1 MQLHAGTTESWLA
14 PPPPPPPPPPKK
26 DMYCWVDKI
35 LCCHLLDG
43 KTSSERSSFQLF
55 FFYKIEL
62 GIFVV
67 VVVVVVVVLVNARV
81 GRVKTI

>member
-1 MQLHAGTTESWLA
+1 MQEQLRAGLL
-14 PPPPPPPPPPKK
+14 PPPPPPPPKK
-26 DMYCWVDKI
+26 GHV
-35 LCCHLLDG
+35 LLG
-43 KTSSERSSFQLF
+43 RQNPVLSPSGRQNISERSSFQLF

-67 VVVVVVVVLVNARV
+67 VFVVVVVVVVVLVNARV

>member
-1 MQLHAGTTESWLA
+1 MQEQLRAGL
-14 PPPPPPPPPPKK
+14 PPPPPQKGH
-26 DMYCWVDKI
+26 V
-35 LCCHLLDG
+35 LLG
-43 KTSSERSSFQLF
+43 RQNPVLSPSGRQNISERSSFQLF

-67 VVVVVVVVLVNARV
+67 VVVVVVVLVNARV

>member
-1 MQLHAGTTESWLA
+1 MQEQLRAGL
-14 PPPPPPPPPPKK
+14 PPPPPPPPPKK
-26 DMYCWVDKI
+26 GHV
-35 LCCHLLDG
+35 LLG
-43 KTSSERSSFQLF
+43 RQNPVLSPSGRQNISERSSFQLF

-67 VVVVVVVVLVNARV
+67 VVVVVVVLVNARV

>member
-1 MQLHAGTTESWLA
+1 MQEQLRAGL

-26 DMYCWVDKI
+26 GHV
-35 LCCHLLDG
+35 LLG
-43 KTSSERSSFQLF
+43 RQNPVLSPSGRQNISEGSSFQLF
-55 FFYKIEL
+55 FFYEIEL

>member
-1 MQLHAGTTESWLA
+1 MQEQLRAGL
-14 PPPPPPPPPPKK
+14 PPPPPPPPPKK
-26 DMYCWVDKI
+26 GHV
-35 LCCHLLDG
+35 LLG
-43 KTSSERSSFQLF
+43 RQNPVLSPSGRQNISERSSFQLF

-67 VVVVVVVVLVNARV
+67 VVVVVVVVVLVNARV

>member
-1 MQLHAGTTESWLA
+1 MQEQLRAGL
-14 PPPPPPPPPPKK
+14 PPTPPPPKK
-26 DMYCWVDKI
+26 KGHV
-35 LCCHLLDG
+35 LLG
-43 KTSSERSSFQLF
+43 RQNPVLSPSRRQNISERSSFQLF

-67 VVVVVVVVLVNARV
+67 VVVVVVLVNARV

>member
-1 MQLHAGTTESWLA
+1 MQEQLRAGL

-26 DMYCWVDKI
+26 GHV
-35 LCCHLLDG
+35 LLG
-43 KTSSERSSFQLF
+43 RQNPVLSPSGRQNISERSSFQLF

-67 VVVVVVVVLVNARV
+67 VVVVVVVVVLVNARV

>member
-1 MQLHAGTTESWLA
+1 MQEQLRAGL
-14 PPPPPPPPPPKK
+14 PPPPFPPPQKK
-26 DMYCWVDKI
+26 GHV
-35 LCCHLLDG
+35 LLG
-43 KTSSERSSFQLF
+43 RQNPVLSPSRQQNISERSSFQLF

-67 VVVVVVVVLVNARV
+67 VVVVVVLVNARV

>member
-1 MQLHAGTTESWLA
+1 MLSPSGRQN
-14 PPPPPPPPPPKK
+14 
-26 DMYCWVDKI
+26 V
-35 LCCHLLDG
+35 
-43 KTSSERSSFQLF
+43 SERSSFQLF

>member
-1 MQLHAGTTESWLA
+1 MQEQLRAGLP

-26 DMYCWVDKI
+26 GPV
-35 LCCHLLDG
+35 LLG
-43 KTSSERSSFQLF
+43 RQNPVLSPSGRQNISERSSFQLF

>member
-1 MQLHAGTTESWLA
+1 MQEQLRAGL
-14 PPPPPPPPPPKK
+14 PPPPPPPPSPKK
-26 DMYCWVDKI
+26 GHV
-35 LCCHLLDG
+35 LLG
-43 KTSSERSSFQLF
+43 RQNPVLSPSGRQNISERSSFQLF